1 MKANRPSAKNMFSI
15 PLILLVDLLHV
26 SPHKMCIGT
35 SKGEKP
41 VSGTTMNVCMESH
54 VNHFP
59 FPLGSCVPKL
69 ISVCTEQHGE
79 NNCPSEH
86 TKVLRLSQ
94 AHM

>member
-15 PLILLVDLLHV
+15 PSILLVDLLHV
-26 SPHKMCIGT
+26 SPHKKCNGI
-35 SKGEKP
+35 SKREKP
-41 VSGTTMNVCMESH
+41 VSGTTLNVCMESH

-79 NNCPSEH
+79 NNCPLEH
-86 TKVLRLSQ
+86 TKVLHLSQ
-94 AHM
+94 IYM

>member
-1 MKANRPSAKNMFSI
+1 MKANRPSVKNMFSI

-41 VSGTTMNVCMESH
+41 VSGTTLNVCMESH

-59 FPLGSCVPKL
+59 SPLASCVPKR
-69 ISVCTEQHGE
+69 IFVCTEQHGE
-79 NNCPSEH
+79 NNYPSEH
-86 TKVLRLSQ
+86 TKDLHLSQ
-94 AHM
+94 THM